1 MPFLPSQARETS
13 GNISSWKWD
22 DTNGGN
28 LKLKVKTDI
37 LKQVACGTSQITTE
51 KQSSFLPPCIAN
63 LVLCYSCSFL
73 LLNNYVLPAVI
84 TVTGSLWSILWRS
97 TECCDCTGD
106 IQIQLASAFAWTLT
120 NAGRNDIGVKT
131 KQNKTTSGN
140 FSSCGWLAS
149 LTPKGGIVKSAIPQR
164 CAVLEMLNCKG
175 KTAQC

>member
-1 MPFLPSQARETS
+1 M
-13 GNISSWKWD
+13 
-22 DTNGGN
+22 
-28 LKLKVKTDI
+28 
-37 LKQVACGTSQITTE
+37 KQVACGTSQITTE

-131 KQNKTTSGN
+131 KQNNLWQFLILWLIGFFDTQGRYCQISNPPEMCCLGDAKLQREN
-140 FSSCGWLAS
+140 SSVLRR
-149 LTPKGGIVKSAIPQR
+149 KSA
-164 CAVLEMLNCKG
+164 LDME
-175 KTAQC
+175 